1 MVSAG
6 SSRWSRRFV
15 VFSAISLVLWRLGAL
30 AGVPR
35 RTEVVLAL
43 LGFVLHMVFGMGY
56 LLIPSYFERVL
67 DAKWPP
73 AVQLGLTG
81 VGTGLLVLASLP
93 VGPPLIERLGAT
105 AWFLGVIVFLG
116 TILWTIRDNLA
127 GRETGTGA
135 GKEDLE
141 WVDRYANPFMV
152 IALGYVLVGSY
163 ELLAHISPLP
173 GITDGYVPRASHL
186 LAAGGAALL
195 VFTLGVRI
203 APRFLG
209 VPAQKEL
216 VVVVLPAGALGP
228 ALLADGLG
236 NGPVFIGGAIAEA
249 TAMVGFAGAY
259 GLMFAR
265 SDRRTVGLVGVLT
278 GVACGIAGVSL
289 GLSFAFGAVTTDLVT
304 AHLQLNLLG
313 FLGLCIIGFAM
324 QFFPPTVGQFRGA
337 TETTVWLVIAALFG
351 GLVSIVVGTL
361 GEVTVLVTAGNV
373 LALTGAVVYGYLISR
388 LMITVGS
395 R

>member
-15 VFSAISLVLWRLGAL
+15 AFSAISLVLWRLGAL
-30 AGVPR
+30 AGVSR

-67 DAKWPP
+67 DTKWLP

-81 VGTGLLVLASLP
+81 VGTVLLAVASLP
-93 VGPPLIERLGAT
+93 VGPPLVERLGAI

-116 TILWTIRDNLA
+116 TILWTIRDNLT
-127 GRETGTGA
+127 GRETGTSA
-135 GKEDLE
+135 GKQELG
-141 WVDRYANPFMV
+141 WVDRYANPFMI
-152 IALGYVLVGSY
+152 IALGYILVGSY
-163 ELLAHISPLP
+163 ELLAHVSQLP
-173 GITDGYVPRASHL
+173 GITDGYAPRVSHL
-186 LAAGGAALL
+186 LAAGGATLL

-209 VPAQKEL
+209 VPAWKEL
-216 VVVVLPAGALGP
+216 VVVFLPAGALGP
-228 ALLADGLG
+228 TLLAYGLG
-236 NGPVFIGGAIAEA
+236 GGPAFIGGAIAEA
-249 TAMVGFAGAY
+249 TAMVGFAAAY

-265 SDRRTVGLVGVLT
+265 SERRTVGLVGVLT
-278 GVACGIAGVSL
+278 GVACGITGVSL
-289 GLSFAFGAVTTDLVT
+289 GLSFAFGTVTTDLVT

-313 FLGLCIIGFAM
+313 FLGLCIIGFAI
-324 QFFPPTVGQFRGA
+324 QFFPPTVGRFRGA
-337 TETTVWLVIAALFG
+337 TETTVWLVIAALLG

-361 GEVTVLVTAGNV
+361 EEITILVTAGDV